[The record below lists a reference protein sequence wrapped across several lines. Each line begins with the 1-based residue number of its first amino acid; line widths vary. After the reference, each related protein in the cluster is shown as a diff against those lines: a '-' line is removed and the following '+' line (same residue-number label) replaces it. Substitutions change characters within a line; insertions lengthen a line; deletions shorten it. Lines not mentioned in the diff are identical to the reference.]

1 MNTLSKIFLLGLL
14 IMATSCKE
22 NNNEPAETP
31 DPGVVDVERLE
42 KEINELLVEDDPDA
56 EVQSMRE
63 SADDILKYRIR
74 EFPKIWAAIESQ
86 PWRLEFVATGSNVER
101 IEDVWFD
108 FHDDYT
114 FEYGSSVGVIGTG
127 KYHYN
132 NDTRIIIM
140 QDDRKDVKPKE
151 FGVTL
156 SGDAM
161 VWVGSK
167 VYKDNHIQM
176 KLGRL
181 DVRSDKLQAA
191 Q

>member
-1 MNTLSKIFLLGLL
+1 MNTLSKIFLLVLL

-22 NNNEPAETP
+22 NKQEPVETP
-31 DPGVVDVERLE
+31 SEVDVDKLE
-42 KEINELLVEDDPDA
+42 QAINELLVEDDPEP

-63 SADDILKYRIR
+63 SADDILKYRMR

-101 IEDVWFD
+101 IDDVWFD

-132 NDTRIIIM
+132 NDTRIIVM